1 MPTCACVESD
11 GGALASPVVRDLNEN
26 PIEEIV
32 LSRCLPASLRRGAAC
47 GAALLALAV
56 VPAVT
61 LANDQPIT
69 EAEKSL
75 FLADHF
81 RSVSGAKVLHY
92 TLRGSGTLDKAFD
105 DAVEVEISDLAGT
118 RALETRC
125 MTGSKKLELPPIEN
139 AKGNPALLCF
149 LERDVREME
158 RITGGKKWFFQKRIR
173 LALADGPE
181 VKPIKVNFA
190 GKKIEAKEIRIS
202 PYAKDPLR
210 ARFDKYADKYYVFRL
225 SDQVP
230 GGILEIDA
238 VIPDAAKPGG
248 PKLVEDVMVFSRV
261 EPSKKN

>member
-1 MPTCACVESD
+1 M
-11 GGALASPVVRDLNEN
+11 
-26 PIEEIV
+26 
-32 LSRCLPASLRRGAAC
+32 SRHLRGLLGRGAAC
-47 GAALLALAV
+47 GVALLALAA
-56 VPAVT
+56 VPPMT
-61 LANDQPIT
+61 LAQDQPIT
-69 EAEKSL
+69 EAENSL

-105 DAVEVEISDLAGT
+105 DAIEVEISDSAGT

-125 MTGSKKLELPPIEN
+125 MTGSKRLELPQIEN

-149 LERDVREME
+149 LERDIREME

-173 LALADGPE
+173 LALAGGPE

-190 GKKIEAKEIRIS
+190 GKEIDAKEIRIA
-202 PYAKDPLR
+202 PYAEDPLR
-210 ARFDKYADKYYVFRL
+210 GKFDKYADKYYVFRL

-238 VIPDAAKPGG
+238 VIPDAAKPDG
-248 PKLVEDVMVFSRV
+248 PKLVEDVMVFSKV